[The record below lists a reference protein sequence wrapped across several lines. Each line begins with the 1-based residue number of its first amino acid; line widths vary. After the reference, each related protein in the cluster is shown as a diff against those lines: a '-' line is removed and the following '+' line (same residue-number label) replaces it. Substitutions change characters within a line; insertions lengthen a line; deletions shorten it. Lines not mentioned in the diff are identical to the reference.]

1 MRKLAITNNAA
12 KALAE
17 LPAKQYKQV
26 ATAIFSLLRDPTPHD
41 SLLLHGAKHGERRVD
56 TGEYRVIYHLADENT
71 LEVLVIGKRNDDEV
85 YRQWLRTR

>member
-26 ATAIFSLLRDPTPHD
+26 ASAIFKLLRDPTPHD
-41 SLLLHGAKHGERRVD
+41 SLLLQGAKHGDRRVD
-56 TGEYRVIYHLADENT
+56 TGEHRIVYVVNEETI
-71 LEVLVIGKRNDDEV
+71 EVLVIGKRNDDEV
-85 YRQWLRTR
+85 YRQWVRKR